1 MEKLL
6 KEIDEL
12 KKQVDAVRPIKNG
25 ELKQLKEY
33 FKIGLTYTSN
43 ALEGN
48 SIDETETKIII
59 EDGLTI
65 GGKSLREHFEV
76 IGHAEAF
83 DHINKLANCR
93 SITEKDI
100 KKLHLLFYRHI
111 DEANAGKYRKARVY
125 ITGSE
130 HIPPPPKDLCYY
142 MAEFAGSLSKLKTEN
157 HPVVFAAIA
166 HRQFVGIHPFVDG
179 NGRVARLLM
188 NLILLQAGH
197 LIAIIPP
204 VLRVRY
210 IRALEKAH
218 VKKDDGDFIELICQC
233 VKQTQHDYIR
243 MLK

>member
-12 KKQVDAVRPIKNG
+12 KKQVDAVRPLKNG

-48 SIDETETKIII
+48 SIDETETKIIL

-83 DHINKLANCR
+83 DHINKMAGCQ

-111 DEANAGKYRKARVY
+111 DEANAGKYRKTRVY

-130 HIPPPPKDLCYY
+130 HVPPPPKDLCYY
-142 MAEFAGSLSKLKTEN
+142 MAEFVSDLSKLRAEK

-166 HRQFVGIHPFVDG
+166 HRQLEI
-179 NGRVARLLM
+179 GR
-188 NLILLQAGH
+188 
-197 LIAIIPP
+197 
-204 VLRVRY
+204 
-210 IRALEKAH
+210 AH
-218 VKKDDGDFIELICQC
+218 V
-233 VKQTQHDYIR
+233 
-243 MLK
+243 

>member
-1 MEKLL
+1 MQKLL
-6 KEIDEL
+6 NEIDEL
-12 KKQVDAVRPIKNG
+12 KKRVDAVRPLKNG

-33 FKIGLTYTSN
+33 FKVGLTYSSN

-48 SIDETETKIII
+48 SIDETETKIIL

-83 DHINKLANCR
+83 DHINKLAKGHDI
-93 SITEKDI
+93 SEKDI
-100 KKLHLLFYRHI
+100 KKIHGLFYRHI
-111 DEANAGKYRKARVY
+111 DEANAGKYRKTRVY

-130 HIPPPPKDLCYY
+130 HVPPPPKDLPYY
-142 MAEFAGSLSKLKTEN
+142 MAEFIGGFTKLKKEN

-166 HRQFVGIHPFVDG
+166 HRQFVGIHPFIDG

-204 VLRVRY
+204 VLRGRY

-218 VKKDDGDFIELICQC
+218 TKNDDGDFIELICQC
-233 VKQTQHDYIR
+233 VRETQRDYIR